1 MWFRTII
8 LATGSLRTDRRKGRD
23 FWTFLLWL
31 RGDIIVACSVNGGDD
46 GEKWLEIC
54 LIRKMCKAWH
64 LDEEMNRGGSWMTVG
79 TGRKLGRK
87 LKIREG
93 YEKKMNTGHTRFFL
107 CSW

>member
-1 MWFRTII
+1 M
-8 LATGSLRTDRRKGRD
+8 
-23 FWTFLLWL
+23 LWL
-31 RGDIIVACSVNGGDD
+31 RGDIIVACTVNGSDD
-46 GEKWLEIC
+46 GEKWLELC

-87 LKIREG
+87 LKIRER